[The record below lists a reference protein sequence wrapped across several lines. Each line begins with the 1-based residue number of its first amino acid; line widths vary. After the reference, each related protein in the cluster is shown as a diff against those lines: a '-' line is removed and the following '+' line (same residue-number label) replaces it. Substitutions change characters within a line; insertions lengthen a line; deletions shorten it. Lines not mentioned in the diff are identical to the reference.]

1 VYFCSMF
8 KFLNKP
14 YPFNDDLK
22 YNSIVVFFISVGV
35 FVFLLLFQPFDISS
49 LQTRDKYY
57 LMLGLG
63 LITFLA
69 LSINLLFITSIFNR
83 VFFKTTWTIK
93 KEIVWNIWI
102 LFSITFGYYLFCQKL
117 GILEFEFNIF
127 ITLLLAAI
135 FPISALIIINYSR
148 ILRLHLKFATEL
160 NKKLKENKH
169 IQEKIV
175 LFESDYQKDSLSVK
189 VSQILFIRSAN
200 NYIEVFWK
208 ENEVVKSQLVR
219 CSLAKA
225 EQTVKDEKFI
235 FKCHRSYL
243 VNINFIENV
252 EASPQGYKLSF
263 DKVDFSVPVS
273 KNFSNRLNELI

>member
-1 VYFCSMF
+1 MF
-8 KFLNKP
+8 KFLNKS

-49 LQTRDKYY
+49 LATKDKYY
-57 LMLGLG
+57 LMFGFGLV
-63 LITFLA
+63 TFLA

-83 VFFKTTWTIK
+83 MFSNTAWNIK
-93 KEIVWNIWI
+93 KEILWNIWI
-102 LFSITFGYYLFCQKL
+102 LFSISTGYYLYCRYL
-117 GILEFEFNIF
+117 GILEFQYNIV
-127 ITLLLAAI
+127 ITILLAAV

-148 ILRLHLKFATEL
+148 ILRLHLRFATEL
-160 NKKLKENKH
+160 NKKLKENKN

-208 ENEVVKSQLVR
+208 ENGIVKNQLVR
-219 CSLAKA
+219 CSLTKA

-252 EASPQGYKLSF
+252 EATPQGYKLSF
-263 DKVDFSVPVS
+263 DKVDFPVPVS
-273 KNFSNRLNELI
+273 KNFSNRLNELL

>member
-1 VYFCSMF
+1 MF

-22 YNSIVVFFISVGV
+22 YNSIVIFFISVGV

-49 LQTRDKYY
+49 LGTKDKYY

-69 LSINLLFITSIFNR
+69 LSINLLFITSILNR
-83 VFFKTTWTIK
+83 MFANTTWNIK
-93 KEIVWNIWI
+93 KEILWNIWI
-102 LFSITFGYYLFCQKL
+102 LFTISSGYYFFCKKM
-117 GILEFEFNIF
+117 GTLEFEYNIV
-127 ITLLLAAI
+127 ITLLLAAV

-160 NKKLKENKH
+160 NKKLKENKN

-208 ENEVVKSQLVR
+208 ENEIVKSQLVR
-219 CSLAKA
+219 CSLTKA
-225 EQTVKDEKFI
+225 EQTVKEEKFL

-252 EASPQGYKLSF
+252 EATPQGYKLSF

-273 KNFSNRLNELI
+273 KNYSNRLSELI

>member
-1 VYFCSMF
+1 MF
-8 KFLNKP
+8 KFLNKS

-49 LQTRDKYY
+49 LETKDKYY
-57 LMLGLG
+57 LMFGFGLV
-63 LITFLA
+63 TFLA

-83 VFFKTTWTIK
+83 MFSNTAWNIK
-93 KEIVWNIWI
+93 KEILWNIWI
-102 LFSITFGYYLFCQKL
+102 LFSISTGYYLYCRYL
-117 GILEFEFNIF
+117 GILEFQYNIV
-127 ITLLLAAI
+127 ITILLAAV

-148 ILRLHLKFATEL
+148 ILRLHLRFATEL
-160 NKKLKENKH
+160 NKKLKENKN

-208 ENEVVKSQLVR
+208 ENGIVKNQLVR
-219 CSLAKA
+219 CSLTKA

-252 EASPQGYKLSF
+252 EATPQGYKLSF

-273 KNFSNRLNELI
+273 KNFSNRLNELL

>member
-1 VYFCSMF
+1 MF

-49 LQTRDKYY
+49 LATKDKYY
-57 LMLGLG
+57 LMLGFG
-63 LITFLA
+63 LVTFLA

-83 VFFKTTWTIK
+83 MFSNTTWNIK
-93 KEIVWNIWI
+93 KEIIWNVWI
-102 LFSITFGYYLFCQKL
+102 LFSISTGYYLYCQYL
-117 GILEFEFNIF
+117 GILEFQYNIL
-127 ITLLLAAI
+127 ITILLAAV

-148 ILRLHLKFATEL
+148 ILRLHLRFATEL
-160 NKKLKENKH
+160 NKKLKENKN
-169 IQEKIV
+169 IQEKFV

-208 ENEVVKSQLVR
+208 ENGIVKNQLVR
-219 CSLAKA
+219 CSLTKA

-252 EASPQGYKLSF
+252 EATPQGYKLSF
-263 DKVDFSVPVS
+263 DKVEFTVPVS
-273 KNFSNRLNELI
+273 KNFSNRLNELL

>member
-1 VYFCSMF
+1 
-8 KFLNKP
+8 
-14 YPFNDDLK
+14 
-22 YNSIVVFFISVGV
+22 
-35 FVFLLLFQPFDISS
+35 
-49 LQTRDKYY
+49 
-57 LMLGLG
+57 MLGLG